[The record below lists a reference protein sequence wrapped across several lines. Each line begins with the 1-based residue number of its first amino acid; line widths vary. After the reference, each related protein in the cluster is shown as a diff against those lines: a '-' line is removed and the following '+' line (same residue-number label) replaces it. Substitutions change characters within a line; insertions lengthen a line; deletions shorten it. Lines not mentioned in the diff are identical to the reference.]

1 MGVMCSGDAGRAQS
15 QGPRRWP
22 LGAGKGQ
29 TEDSLLELLGTW
41 LGSSV
46 SENETH
52 EHGEILTRLFT
63 SAEGRRCSKSEH
75 KEEKTL
81 SIDP

>member
-52 EHGEILTRLFT
+52 EHGENSTRLFT
-63 SAEGRRCSKSEH
+63 SAEGHGYSKSTC
-75 KEEKTL
+75 KEEESL
-81 SIDP
+81 PIYP

>member
-1 MGVMCSGDAGRAQS
+1 MGVMRSGDAGRAQS

-52 EHGEILTRLFT
+52 EHGEISTRLFT
-63 SAEGRRCSKSEH
+63 SAEEHKCSKSMS
-75 KEEKTL
+75 EEGRPPP
-81 SIDP
+81 IYP